1 MTLENNTRAIR
12 FGCYEVLMV
21 ASPQS
26 IQSLS
31 EIPHQI
37 VRYTN
42 PEIMALSTGFVYVR
56 KNPEF
61 EGVVDTA
68 QLRADR
74 DNPQFLEMLSNY
86 LYVNGVP
93 MTEAVKAAGQLP
105 MWHLDGDRFV
115 NMGELHAGGQRV
127 FCKLLLGPLATV
139 TAYRARNKPPL
150 TSHIGLYGKW
160 SNNEESGIWVM
171 DAPRNAGHQG
181 LLLPGNIEQLNAD
194 LNAAFLDRWPFFDE
208 YALNNLRPKFEIKT
222 YGELRAEFP
231 DVSLFSRDDA
241 HE

>member
-1 MTLENNTRAIR
+1 MTLENNDRAIR

-21 ASPQS
+21 SSPQT

-37 VRYTN
+37 VRYVN
-42 PEIMALSTGFVYVR
+42 PEIQALSTGFIYVR
-56 KNPEF
+56 KNPAF
-61 EGVVDTA
+61 DGVVDHN
-68 QLRADR
+68 QLRSDR
-74 DNPQFLEMLSNY
+74 DNPQFQEMLANY
-86 LYVNGVP
+86 LYLNGVP
-93 MTEAVKAAGQLP
+93 LTDAVKAAGQLP

-139 TAYRARNKPPL
+139 TAYRSRNKPPL
-150 TSHIGLYGKW
+150 TSHIGLFGKW

-181 LLLPGNIEQLNAD
+181 LLMPGDVEQLNAD
-194 LNAAFLDRWPFFDE
+194 LNNAFLDRWPFFQE
-208 YALNNLRPKFEIKT
+208 YALTDQRPTFEIKNA
-222 YGELRAEFP
+222 GELYKEFP
-231 DVSLFSRDDA
+231 GISLFSRDDQ
-241 HE
+241 HQ